1 MFLTMIFLLVFSL
14 VGVTYDCTRISAS
27 KGYLK
32 VAGSSA
38 ARTVFGNYNQELFR
52 EYGLLGYGGYDGM
65 GREDLNRE
73 FLAILNENIR
83 TSYGEST
90 SAGVNIYRI
99 KNLQSEID
107 ESRYLTEKEVFYHQ
121 ITAFLGHKAVSKATD
136 ALWAK
141 ISGSTSEKE
150 MENNLNLAEKYE
162 SGEYEEL
169 KDKNREEPAQE
180 KEEAE
185 VADSAGGNPLD
196 AFSHMMR
203 DGILGMVCQEKELS
217 TKEIFP
223 REGEQENAGEISSQA
238 GAADFLQR
246 FIKNENPFED
256 LDKMPKGKNK
266 LLLLT
271 YGREVCPNYLT
282 ESQEGIQY
290 AQEYL
295 AAGKGEEKS
304 NLASVVSRLLAVRA
318 LLNFSYVAADPVL
331 QEKSLA
337 TATALA
343 GFTGLPPVITGVQY
357 TILLILSF
365 QEACVDVTA
374 LLDGKAVP
382 IIKNNANF
390 KMKYEE
396 ICVGSRELFQK
407 KAAQY
412 GKEKLGAGLSIS
424 YEEYLTAFLLL
435 VGEDTLRSRTL
446 DVIQHDLREKYN
458 QSFCIDECI
467 CEGTYQITYETD
479 YVFDELPFLDNT
491 QWGQSVGEQCQE
503 VRYGYKSG

>member
-1 MFLTMIFLLVFSL
+1 MIFLLVFSL
-14 VGVTYDCTRISAS
+14 VGVTYDCSRISAS
-27 KGYLK
+27 QGYIK

-38 ARTVFGNYNQELFR
+38 ARTVFGNYNYELFR
-52 EYGLLGYGGYDGM
+52 EYGLFGYGGYDGR

-73 FLAILNENIR
+73 FLEILHENIQ
-83 TSYGEST
+83 TSYRENPS
-90 SAGVNIYRI
+90 SGVNIYRI

-107 ESRYLTEKEVFYHQ
+107 ENRYLTEKEVFYQQ
-121 ITAFLGHKAVSKATD
+121 ITAFLKHQAASKVTD
-136 ALWAK
+136 ALWGK

-150 MENNLNLAEKYE
+150 LGENLNLAGKYE
-162 SGEYEEL
+162 SGDYEEL
-169 KDKNREEPAQE
+169 REKSREESPEE
-180 KEEAE
+180 KEMAAVE
-185 VADSAGGNPLD
+185 DSAGGNPLE
-196 AFSHMMR
+196 AFSHLVR
-203 DGILGMVCQEKELS
+203 DGVLGMVCQEKELS

-223 REGEQENAGEISSQA
+223 REGERESEDKASSQV
-238 GAADFLQR
+238 GAADFLQQ
-246 FIKNENPFED
+246 FIKNENPFEN

-266 LLLLT
+266 LLLLA
-271 YGREVCPNYLT
+271 YDREVCSNYLT
-282 ESQEGIQY
+282 KTEEGIQY

-304 NLASVVSRLLAVRA
+304 NLASVINRLLAVRT
-318 LLNFSYVAADPVL
+318 LLNFTYVAADPVL

-374 LLDGKAVP
+374 LLDGKSVP
-382 IIKNNANF
+382 VIKNTSNF

-396 ICVGSRELFQK
+396 ICIGSRELFQK
-407 KAAQY
+407 KAARY
-412 GKEKLGAGLSIS
+412 GKEKLGAGFSIS

-446 DVIQHDLREKYN
+446 DIIQQDLREKYN
-458 QSFCIDECI
+458 QSFCIDDCI
-467 CEGTYQITYETD
+467 CESTYQITYETD
-479 YVFDELPFLDNT
+479 YVFDELPFLDKT
-491 QWGQSVGEQCQE
+491 QWGKSAAQQCQE
-503 VRYGYKSG
+503 VSYGYKSG